1 MAQSPDSQDR
11 IVIGLVGEGGAGKDT
26 AAMYLKVRYDA
37 IQMRFADPIKEVLHR
52 YFGRSS
58 KDDQIWL
65 ALAFMQRFGQD
76 ILVQL
81 LRPRV
86 EAEKG
91 LIVVNGV
98 RFSHDETFVR
108 SFPKNV
114 LIYITAPGQLR
125 WERTQKRHEKTDDQ
139 RSLQHFEEMEH
150 QETEINIA
158 DIGQRADYRIENTG
172 TLEDLNAALDKIM
185 ADIRTRFGA

>member
-1 MAQSPDSQDR
+1 MNQTAQDR

-26 AAMYLKVRYDA
+26 AATYLKVRYDA

-65 ALAFMQRFGQD
+65 ALAFMERFGQD

-86 EAEKG
+86 EAESG
-91 LIVVNGV
+91 LVVINGV
-98 RFSHDETFVR
+98 RFGHDEAFIR

-114 LIYITAPGQLR
+114 LVYVTAPAELR
-125 WERTQKRHEKTDDQ
+125 FERTQKRHEKTDDQ
-139 RSLQHFEEMEH
+139 QSRQHFEGMERE
-150 QETEINIA
+150 ETEVHIA
-158 DIGQRADYRIENTG
+158 EIGARADYRIDNTG
-172 TLEDLNAALDKIM
+172 SLEDLNQALDKIM
-185 ADIRTRFGA
+185 ADLQSKFGA